1 MKILLL
7 SGGADSMLLYQT
19 HSFDVTVFFDYGQ
32 KHLDKEFNCCSDLV
46 DEIIK
51 LPEFV
56 TKGKEINCRNLSFI
70 INTVSTFGGGDI
82 EIYLGTNIEDIY
94 KDNNREF
101 YNKVEVLINSISFN
115 RVKIVTPLKDKTKK
129 QILKELELKYYTDK

>member
-19 HSFDVTVFFDYGQ
+19 YSFDVTVFFDYGQ

-51 LPEFV
+51 LPKFI
-56 TKGKEINCRNLSFI
+56 TKDKEINCRNLSFI
-70 INTVSTFGGGDI
+70 VSVVSAFGSEDI
-82 EIYLGTNIEDIY
+82 EIYIGTNIDDIY

-101 YNKVEVLINSISFN
+101 YDEVEGLINNISLN
-115 RVKIVTPLKDKTKK
+115 KVKIVTPLKDITKK
-129 QILKELELKYYTDK
+129 EILKQLELNFYTD